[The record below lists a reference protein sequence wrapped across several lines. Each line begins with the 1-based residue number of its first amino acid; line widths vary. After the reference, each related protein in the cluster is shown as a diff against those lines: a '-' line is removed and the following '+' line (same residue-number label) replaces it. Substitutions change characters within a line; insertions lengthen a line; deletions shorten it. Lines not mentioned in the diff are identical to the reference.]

1 VILLQIFWV
10 FFRINLLAFGGV
22 FGVLPELE
30 RMIVAEHGWISHDRF
45 IQSYVLASFVP
56 GPNMA
61 MCPLIGYWVA
71 GWPGWVAG
79 FLGIYSGPL
88 LVIGLAYVLYRRYRN
103 LQGVR
108 RLETALRPLVLG
120 LFVSSTLQ
128 YGWSQ
133 STGFASTAVE
143 VSSPALWRGL
153 LHALGLALVGVGV
166 FLYARKKLG
175 PVSTVFAMGGAWWA
189 LNTVLLSLARS
200 A

>member
-1 VILLQIFWV
+1 MILLQIFWV

-30 RMIVAEHGWISHDRF
+30 RMIVVEHGWLSHDRF

-88 LVIGLAYVLYRRYRN
+88 LVMGVAFALYRRYRS
-103 LQGVR
+103 LGWVKR
-108 RLETALRPLVLG
+108 TEFALRPLVLG
-120 LFVSSTLQ
+120 LLIASSLK

-133 STGFASTAVE
+133 SAGVTSSGF
-143 VSSPALWRGL
+143 PGGALEGAQLALRVHLLGFGLMAAGL
-153 LHALGLALVGVGV
+153 L
-166 FLYARKKLG
+166 LYARKRLG
-175 PVSTVFAMGGAWWA
+175 PLTTVFASGGVWWA
-189 LNTVLLSLARS
+189 MNVFFLR
-200 A
+200 